1 MDQIAGNQHVP
12 GFEPTD
18 DARNIF
24 IAFKGHV
31 HAVDEHI
38 GNAVQGRYDNDIA
51 LCSLFHQVKN
61 PGDGFFAVEA
71 PSADFNYFQ
80 FFYSFST
87 QSRAKNS
94 MVICLTEISGVF
106 LNPELLY
113 CLVTKL
119 PKTQYKKIPGTCQVA

>member
-38 GNAVQGRYDNDIA
+38 GNAVQGRYDDDIA

-61 PGDGFFAVEA
+61 PGNGFFAVKA
-71 PSADFNYFQ
+71 SPTDFNDFQ
-80 FFYSFST
+80 FLCSFST
-87 QSRAKNS
+87 QALQNQIVWFYRNQG
-94 MVICLTEISGVF
+94 CLS
-106 LNPELLY
+106 
-113 CLVTKL
+113 
-119 PKTQYKKIPGTCQVA
+119 YKAGRILRTVPAIFFIAW